1 MKNNRLG
8 VFMPSILELTSDG
21 ENIRVL
27 PESILLIRYGVNA
40 YTKNN
45 ENGEFEFTQED
56 ADCVIADFEAKGHD
70 LVIDYEHQSLSGE
83 KAPAAGWI
91 HRLEKCPDGILAY
104 IRYWTEEAKE
114 YLLAGQYRYFSPT
127 LYFSRSGKHV
137 TAIHSAALTNHPA
150 MHGIPA
156 LVADD
161 LTVSAE
167 EGFASQTETLSPM
180 TNEPTLSGKDNI
192 MNELLLKLLPESF
205 SSAGE
210 EQRNLALKERVET
223 LLLQEEQ
230 LQAFFSRSGFADLA
244 QAEESLQK
252 AAALEHRER
261 IRHAFDEGKLCES
274 MRSWAER
281 FASGDPAGFDL
292 WVQEAP
298 RIVPDNSSVDQICT
312 AAQEYTDSV
321 SDPEQKKIFRLLGLT
336 PEEGKISSTDEK
348 MKGNN

>member
-1 MKNNRLG
+1 MKMNRLG
-8 VFMPSILELTSDG
+8 FFMPCTLELTSSG
-21 ENIRVL
+21 EENLRVL
-27 PESILLIRYGVNA
+27 PESILLIRYGINA

-45 ENGEFEFTQED
+45 ENGEFEVTQED

-104 IRYWTEEAKE
+104 IRYWTDEAKE

-167 EGFASQTETLSPM
+167 DGVSLQKETLSPVKI
-180 TNEPTLSGKDNI
+180 EPVLSGKDNS

-210 EQRNLALKERVET
+210 EQRLLALKERVET
-223 LLLQEEQ
+223 LLTQETQLQEF
-230 LQAFFSRSGFADLA
+230 LSRNSFSDLA
-244 QAEESLQK
+244 HAEESLK
-252 AAALEHRER
+252 KTASLEHSER
-261 IRHAFDEGKLCES
+261 IRQAFHQGKLCES
-274 MRSWAER
+274 MREWAER
-281 FASGDPAGFDL
+281 FASNDPDGFDL
-292 WVQEAP
+292 WAQEAP
-298 RIVPDNSSVDQICT
+298 RIVPDSRSVDSICVSP
-312 AAQEYTDSV
+312 QEYTDMEA
-321 SDPEQKKIFRLLGLT
+321 DPELKKIFHLLGLT
-336 PEEGKISSTDEK
+336 PENGKHGITTE
-348 MKGNN
+348 N